1 MDDILTAAEAA
12 VILKTSVS
20 KVNQLCRTK
29 KIPAQKIGGWRISR
43 AALMHW
49 IETPTEPEKPIGAG
63 RTSGKFYKKGALA

>member
-1 MDDILTAAEAA
+1 MSDIITAAEAA
-12 VILKTSVS
+12 TLLQTSVS

-29 KIPAQKIGGWRISR
+29 KIPAQKIGGWRMSR

-49 IETPTEPEKPIGAG
+49 IENPAEPPTPAGAR

>member
-49 IETPTEPEKPIGAG
+49 LETPEPAKPARG
-63 RTSGKFYKKGALA
+63 RGVTSGEFYQKGALA

>member
-43 AALMHW
+43 AKLMHW
-49 IETPTEPEKPIGAG
+49 IENPEPEQSRSRGV
-63 RTSGKFYKKGALA
+63 TSGPFYRKGALA

>member
-1 MDDILTAAEAA
+1 MDDILTTAEAA
-12 VILKTSVS
+12 ILLKTSIN

-43 AALMHW
+43 AALMYW
-49 IETPTEPEKPIGAG
+49 IENPAEPPTPVGTR